1 MSNQSDRVPSKKA
14 TLARRLGAVAVVSLA
29 ALAMNAGVSAQETS
43 GMRVVKDPVTG
54 LLRAPTNEELKA
66 QLQQEAR
73 ARGARAASAG
83 QVGIISRTAPSLV
96 RRADGSRKL
105 ELTEDSMTYSVMSR
119 NPDGSL
125 NMNCVTGED
134 AAERALKARNFAAG
148 RVAKGG
154 SDEQQ

>member
-1 MSNQSDRVPSKKA
+1 M
-14 TLARRLGAVAVVSLA
+14 SLA
-29 ALAMNAGVSAQETS
+29 ALAMSTGASAQEAS

-66 QLQQEAR
+66 QLQQEAK
-73 ARGARAASAG
+73 ARGAGAASPS
-83 QVGIISRTAPSLV
+83 QVGIVSRTTPTLV

-105 ELTEDSMTYSVMSR
+105 ELTEDSMTYSVMTR
-119 NPDGSL
+119 NPDGTL

-134 AAERALKARNFAAG
+134 SAERALKARNFAAS
-148 RVAKGG
+148 RTVKGG

>member
-1 MSNQSDRVPSKKA
+1 
-14 TLARRLGAVAVVSLA
+14 
-29 ALAMNAGVSAQETS
+29 
-43 GMRVVKDPVTG
+43 MRVVKDPVTG